1 MSKMQ
6 DKLASATQA
15 FTEALQVLATAR
27 DTYEGGTGKTYAAL
41 RAQQDDLRAK
51 ITQHRATAEAAQST
65 FKRLFADAGHVVTK
79 EVQKALFAKN
89 DALSIAEE
97 LSIALKESEATSFD
111 AKVAASRDAQRYD
124 AAYGRAFEAYA
135 RQQIYQA
142 LVDCEQS
149 MGRALAL
156 AQHVPLPDGRDRIA
170 VDIEDARMGFV
181 WAELKALAQDR
192 HEAHRRPA
200 VEELGALDLGPFA
213 DRDFVSPAM
222 AAQARKAMN
231 SGTTDRDELAAD
243 DGGMAE
249 AATATS

>member
-1 MSKMQ
+1 
-6 DKLASATQA
+6 
-15 FTEALQVLATAR
+15 
-27 DTYEGGTGKTYAAL
+27 
-41 RAQQDDLRAK
+41 
-51 ITQHRATAEAAQST
+51 
-65 FKRLFADAGHVVTK
+65 
-79 EVQKALFAKN
+79 
-89 DALSIAEE
+89 
-97 LSIALKESEATSFD
+97 
-111 AKVAASRDAQRYD
+111 
-124 AAYGRAFEAYA
+124 
-135 RQQIYQA
+135 
-142 LVDCEQS
+142 

-213 DRDFVSPAM
+213 DRDFVSPAT

-243 DGGMAE
+243 DGAWRKPLRRRAE
-249 AATATS
+249 RHPGRLRPVSLPGHLRRASALFYGGVQSLAVTWCARPRPSPHQR